1 MCQFKV
7 LTTRSER
14 QEQGASE
21 RERRRETLEDDKAF
35 LHTHFYFHTDFIKVS
50 PHEYLSRRF
59 KCLLCSSQSLN
70 AILSISLTHR
80 HTLPVEQVSSFPEW
94 IRSCLI
100 FSFFLSPACL
110 SLFVTLHLCLC
121 LHSSLSIST
130 RLLQA
135 SFVLSVSR
143 SIYLLLCLR
152 LTLLLA
158 VNLKRSSPI
167 LKLEILFW
175 HKKKKKQLQKKQK
188 RFQFKSRLQ
197 VEKYHCLV
205 VCDFQLHF

>member
-94 IRSCLI
+94 IRGCLI
-100 FSFFLSPACL
+100 FSFFLSPARL
-110 SLFVTLHLCLC
+110 SLFVTLHLYLC
-121 LHSSLSIST
+121 LHSSLSLYLHST
-130 RLLQA
+130 PA
-135 SFVLSVSR
+135 SFFCSFCLSFH
-143 SIYLLLCLR
+143 
-152 LTLLLA
+152 LLA
-158 VNLKRSSPI
+158 SLPSSYFTPC
-167 LKLEILFW
+167 
-175 HKKKKKQLQKKQK
+175 
-188 RFQFKSRLQ
+188 S
-197 VEKYHCLV
+197 
-205 VCDFQLHF
+205 

>member
-21 RERRRETLEDDKAF
+21 GEKERDVRRRQGFFA
-35 LHTHFYFHTDFIKVS
+35 HTYFYFHTDFIKVS

-94 IRSCLI
+94 IRGCLI

-175 HKKKKKQLQKKQK
+175 HKKKTTTKEPKTLSIQ
-188 RFQFKSRLQ
+188 
-197 VEKYHCLV
+197 E
-205 VCDFQLHF
+205 

>member
-1 MCQFKV
+1 MSPGSRRPIQSPLNTAVCQFKV

-94 IRSCLI
+94 IRGCLI
-100 FSFFLSPACL
+100 FSFFLSPARL

-121 LHSSLSIST
+121 LHSSLSLYLHST
-130 RLLQA
+130 PA
-135 SFVLSVSR
+135 SFFCSFCLSFH
-143 SIYLLLCLR
+143 
-152 LTLLLA
+152 LLA
-158 VNLKRSSPI
+158 SLPSSYFTPC
-167 LKLEILFW
+167 
-175 HKKKKKQLQKKQK
+175 
-188 RFQFKSRLQ
+188 S
-197 VEKYHCLV
+197 
-205 VCDFQLHF
+205 